1 MSFKT
6 AAYFLFK
13 DKDLIIQDKL
23 FLSFVLLVPQ
33 AGKTSPMKQ
42 YAADMNQMGMLHAE
56 IAKWLFTE
64 VYEEQRQRLT
74 MMDANPESR

>member
-42 YAADMNQMGMLHAE
+42 YAADMNQMLHAE

>member
-33 AGKTSPMKQ
+33 VGKTSQMKQ

-56 IAKWLFTE
+56 IAKWLCL
-64 VYEEQRQRLT
+64 QRSMKNKGRGLQ
-74 MMDANPESR
+74 

>member
-33 AGKTSPMKQ
+33 AGKTSQMKQ
-42 YAADMNQMGMLHAE
+42 YAADMNQMGMLHVL
-56 IAKWLFTE
+56 K
-64 VYEEQRQRLT
+64 
-74 MMDANPESR
+74 

>member
-33 AGKTSPMKQ
+33 AGKTSQMKQ

-56 IAKWLFTE
+56 IAKWR
-64 VYEEQRQRLT
+64 VYRGL
-74 MMDANPESR
+74 

>member
-1 MSFKT
+1 MSFTT

-33 AGKTSPMKQ
+33 KDITDETICCGYESNGNVTRWNSKMAV
-42 YAADMNQMGMLHAE
+42 
-56 IAKWLFTE
+56 FTE